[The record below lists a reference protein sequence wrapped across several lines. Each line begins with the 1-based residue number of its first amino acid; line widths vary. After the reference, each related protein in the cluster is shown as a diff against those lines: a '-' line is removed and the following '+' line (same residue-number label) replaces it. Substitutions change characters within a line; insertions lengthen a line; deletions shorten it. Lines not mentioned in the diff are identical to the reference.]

1 MLVVILLNMSV
12 WVTSTVPLLVVAE
25 NEVLEL
31 VTVADVELVLRTVC
45 RVVVKV
51 ERVA

>member
-1 MLVVILLNMSV
+1 MLVMMLVNTSV
-12 WVTSTVPLLVVAE
+12 WVTVTVPLLVVVE

-45 RVVVKV
+45 EVAVRV
-51 ERVA
+51 ERVV